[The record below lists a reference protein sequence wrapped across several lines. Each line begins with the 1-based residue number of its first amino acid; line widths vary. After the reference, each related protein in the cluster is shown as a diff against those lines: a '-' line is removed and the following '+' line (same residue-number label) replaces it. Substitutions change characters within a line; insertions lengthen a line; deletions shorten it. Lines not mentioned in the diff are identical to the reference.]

1 MKPFGVAVMKVSTKA
16 RIATAAL
23 VELGMHRAASPAR
36 LADIAATLR
45 VSLSHLEHLF
55 GLLRRHELVEGFR
68 GPGGGYV
75 LARSACDI
83 SVGDVVYCVDQ
94 LDQVTTTA
102 ERDEAQTPG
111 AQVWEQL
118 RAQAMDYLDTVS
130 LAQLIDDV
138 RAARQ
143 TPTRPIVT
151 GSPRVAGLS
160 DALRQS

>member
-1 MKPFGVAVMKVSTKA
+1 MRVSTKA

-36 LADIAATLR
+36 LADIAASLR

-55 GLLRRHELVEGFR
+55 SLLRRHELVEGFR

-83 SVGDVVYCVDQ
+83 SVGDIVYCVDQ
-94 LDQVTTTA
+94 LDQASGASAREEA
-102 ERDEAQTPG
+102 EAPG
-111 AQVWEQL
+111 AQVWESL

-130 LAQLIDDV
+130 LQQLIDDARAV
-138 RAARQ
+138 RE
-143 TPTRPIVT
+143 TRPTLRPGFEKALVMAGSSSAVT
-151 GSPRVAGLS
+151 REA
-160 DALRQS
+160 R

>member
-1 MKPFGVAVMKVSTKA
+1 
-16 RIATAAL
+16 
-23 VELGMHRAASPAR
+23 
-36 LADIAATLR
+36 

-83 SVGDVVYCVDQ
+83 SVGDIVYCVDQ
-94 LDQVTTTA
+94 LDQAPSAA
-102 ERDEAQTPG
+102 EREEAEAPG

-130 LAQLIDDV
+130 LAQLIEEARLARGSQSKPSLPEGRAYAVLNEGV
-138 RAARQ
+138 RGAQ
-143 TPTRPIVT
+143 
-151 GSPRVAGLS
+151 
-160 DALRQS
+160 

>member
-1 MKPFGVAVMKVSTKA
+1 MRVSTKA

-23 VELGMHRAASPAR
+23 VELGMHRASSPAR
-36 LADIAATLR
+36 LADIAASLR

-83 SVGDVVYCVDQ
+83 SVGDIVYCVDQ
-94 LDQVTTTA
+94 LDQTPSQA
-102 ERDEAQTPG
+102 ERDESQAPG

-130 LAQLIDDV
+130 LQQLIDEA
-138 RAARQ
+138 RAARAVSMAGR
-143 TPTRPIVT
+143 TPSARLQQPA
-151 GSPRVAGLS
+151 SPMLVR
-160 DALRQS
+160 

>member
-1 MKPFGVAVMKVSTKA
+1 MKVSTKA

-36 LADIAATLR
+36 LADIAASLQ

-55 GLLRRHELVEGFR
+55 SLLRRHELVEGFR

-83 SVGDVVYCVDQ
+83 SVGDIVYCVDQ
-94 LDQVTTTA
+94 LDQSSAAAAREEA
-102 ERDEAQTPG
+102 EAPG
-111 AQVWEQL
+111 AQVWESL

-130 LAQLIDDV
+130 LQQLIDDARSTRPARLARPARFEPV
-138 RAARQ
+138 LATTGAAAR
-143 TPTRPIVT
+143 TASEI
-151 GSPRVAGLS
+151 G
-160 DALRQS
+160 

>member
-1 MKPFGVAVMKVSTKA
+1 MRVSTKA

-36 LADIAATLR
+36 LADIAASLR

-55 GLLRRHELVEGFR
+55 SLLRRHELVEGFR

-83 SVGDVVYCVDQ
+83 SVGDIVYCVDQ
-94 LDQVTTTA
+94 LDQAAGASAREEA
-102 ERDEAQTPG
+102 EAPG
-111 AQVWEQL
+111 AQVWESL

-130 LAQLIDDV
+130 LQQLIEDA

-143 TPTRPIVT
+143 TRAFQRPAFEH
-151 GSPRVAGLS
+151 SP
-160 DALRQS
+160 ALGGAAASVVREAR

>member
-1 MKPFGVAVMKVSTKA
+1 MRVSTKA

-36 LADIAATLR
+36 LADIAASLR

-83 SVGDVVYCVDQ
+83 SVGDIVYCVDQ
-94 LDQVTTTA
+94 LDQAPSAA
-102 ERDEAQTPG
+102 EREEAEAPG

-130 LAQLIDDV
+130 LAQLIEEARLARGSQSKPSLPEGRAYAVLNEGV
-138 RAARQ
+138 RGAQ
-143 TPTRPIVT
+143 
-151 GSPRVAGLS
+151 
-160 DALRQS
+160 

>member
-1 MKPFGVAVMKVSTKA
+1 MKVSTKA

-94 LDQVTTTA
+94 LDQAASAA
-102 ERDEAQTPG
+102 EREEAQTPG

-138 RAARQ
+138 RVARQ
-143 TPTRPIVT
+143 AGARAVV
-151 GSPRVAGLS
+151 GGAPRLAALS
-160 DALRQS
+160 DTVR